1 MPLVVRTARDPI
13 SVAASVREVV
23 RSIDPTIPL
32 YAVATLGD
40 QLRQSGAV
48 FVRRFPLTI
57 GAAFAITALLLA
69 VVGLYTLCAHE
80 VMSRQREFTIRQVM
94 GASPASVRIGVLR
107 DGLVLIL
114 AGVCAG
120 VMFAVPASQLLRSL
134 LFGVRT
140 VDPLIYGGVA
150 LGVVVASLLATALP
164 AWRGSAADL
173 AASLRSD

>member
-1 MPLVVRTARDPI
+1 M
-13 SVAASVREVV
+13 
-23 RSIDPTIPL
+23 
-32 YAVATLGD
+32 
-40 QLRQSGAV
+40 
-48 FVRRFPLTI
+48 
-57 GAAFAITALLLA
+57 
-69 VVGLYTLCAHE
+69 
-80 VMSRQREFTIRQVM
+80 
-94 GASPASVRIGVLR
+94 LR